1 MGHPDSY
8 LKFDVLGIL
17 ATQFMKSTVL
27 IFYKANK
34 QTWHILCNK
43 YTKVQVVVQLNC
55 HKSHVSHIKSTCMS
69 TVGKTHDNSV
79 QHISNTMHVAT
90 TTIYIHVPYST
101 LESVARIKRHWERS
115 FHHHYC
121 IVYRS

>member
-1 MGHPDSY
+1 MGHLDSY

-17 ATQFMKSTVL
+17 ATRNVKSTLL
-27 IFYKANK
+27 IFYKDK
-34 QTWHILCNK
+34 KPTWHICYTK
-43 YTKVQVVVQLNC
+43 YTKVKVGVQLNF

-90 TTIYIHVPYST
+90 TTIYIHVLYSP
-101 LESVARIKRHWERS
+101 LEPVARIKRHRERS

-121 IVYRS
+121 VVYRS